1 MLVYRISK
9 KAYIQDL
16 SGRGAALYGGRWNPK
31 GISLCYTAG
40 TISLAYLE
48 FLVHNYHILNTA
60 TICLAKIR
68 ISDSHISAL
77 KAEELPDGWRS
88 KNIISHDSQKVGKDF
103 VLKNEFYAMK
113 LPSVIVPGEYNYL
126 LNPLHKDHSATSI
139 EEIIDPLQ
147 FDSRLLDLVK

>member
-1 MLVYRISK
+1 
-9 KAYIQDL
+9 
-16 SGRGAALYGGRWNPK
+16 
-31 GISLCYTAG
+31 
-40 TISLAYLE
+40 
-48 FLVHNYHILNTA
+48 
-60 TICLAKIR
+60 
-68 ISDSHISAL
+68 
-77 KAEELPDGWRS
+77 